1 MSEKK
6 QNFLILFII
15 IGVFVAL
22 LFFANFTYVKN
33 QPGGIDFLHRWYPT
47 RLVAFEGYEN
57 IYSQEVEYQVELF
70 RYGRKHGDDFPGMFS
85 YPYHTMFVFLPFA
98 LIKDFSLARATWMT
112 VMELAHIGIILLT
125 LKTIGYKP
133 AKNIL
138 LGLILFSLFSAE
150 FLQPLIDGN
159 PSSLAALFVILS
171 LFLISKKSDYLAG
184 MFLAFSTIKPQLSVL
199 FFALIWIW
207 SFSRKRWGIIY
218 SSSVALFVLFGISF
232 LSLPNWVS
240 EFIRDTTAY
249 PGAATPSTPRTILA
263 HWMPVPIANII
274 AWALTILSIYILFQ
288 TWRRAYGK
296 EFPILLWAMSITFA
310 IMPLTGITSAKSNY
324 VAMLPGVILLLQ
336 YGAQELKMKD
346 ILLGSFLMIWIGLG
360 WLFFY
365 LGRTWVI
372 GDNLIYFIDF
382 YPMPIIL
389 LTLYYVMRPSKDSKT
404 LEFYEKSVG

>member
-1 MSEKK
+1 
-6 QNFLILFII
+6 
-15 IGVFVAL
+15 
-22 LFFANFTYVKN
+22 
-33 QPGGIDFLHRWYPT
+33 
-47 RLVAFEGYEN
+47 
-57 IYSQEVEYQVELF
+57 
-70 RYGRKHGDDFPGMFS
+70 
-85 YPYHTMFVFLPFA
+85 
-98 LIKDFSLARATWMT
+98 
-112 VMELAHIGIILLT
+112 MELAHIGIILLT
-125 LKTIGYKP
+125 LKTIEYKP

-138 LGLILFSLFSAE
+138 LGLILFSFFSAE

-159 PSSLAALFVILS
+159 PSSLAALFAVLS
-171 LFLISKKSDYLAG
+171 LFFISKKTDYLAG

-218 SSSVALFVLFGISF
+218 SSSVTLFILFGISF

-249 PGAATPSTPRTILA
+249 PGAATPSTPRAILA
-263 HWMPVPIANII
+263 HWMPASIANII

-296 EFPILLWAMSITFA
+296 DFPILLWAVSITFA

-324 VAMLPGVILLLQ
+324 IAMLPGVILLLQ
-336 YGAQELKMKD
+336 YGAQELRMKE
-346 ILLGSFLMIWIGLG
+346 ILLSSFLLIWIALG

-389 LTLYYVMRPSKDSKT
+389 LIFYYLIHQSNDGKRLSFFKQSA
-404 LEFYEKSVG
+404 G